1 MTVATGAGARS
12 SDAENFDL
20 AAPLPVLSR
29 QVTQSVID
37 AYAAASGDHNP
48 IHVDPEFAAAGP
60 FGRTIA
66 HGLMTLA
73 YVSEMLNRWTGGAF
87 DETGEIEIAF
97 VAPVFAG
104 DQVDVT
110 GEFEEICDRE
120 GRRVARIRLV
130 CKAGDRQILAGHAY
144 QPTNAENE

>member
-12 SDAENFDL
+12 SDAEKFDL
-20 AAPLPVLSR
+20 AAPLPVMSR

-37 AYAAASGDHNP
+37 AYAAASGDRNP

-87 DETGEIEIAF
+87 DENGEIDIAF

-110 GEFEEICDRE
+110 GELEEICDRE

-144 QPTNAENE
+144 QPTNAENK